1 MPRFAPLAAAS
12 IAVAAGGLIATPAP
26 ASAAPISVRL
36 EDFHYTVDLDHP
48 ELGAQLTLCEPT
60 TGFGLTIP
68 MGVAIGRE
76 LIQITSIGAHACPAS
91 VFGGSLDVLT
101 IPDSVTS
108 IGDNAF
114 RGLQLTSLTLGSSVT
129 TIGNGALADNNLTSV
144 TFPVGLDSIGEE
156 LEIWLHSTP
165 VQLATVTADADGAFS
180 TSVTIPANIPAG
192 VHTVEVRGA
201 FVLRS
206 NSLSGSVRFSG

>member
-1 MPRFAPLAAAS
+1 MPRSAPLAAAS

-36 EDFHYTVDLDHP
+36 GDFHYPVDLDHP

-76 LIQITSIGAHACPAS
+76 LIRVTSIGAHACPAS
-91 VFGGSLDVLT
+91 VFGGSLDVLI

-129 TIGNGALADNNLTSV
+129 T
-144 TFPVGLDSIGEE
+144 
-156 LEIWLHSTP
+156 
-165 VQLATVTADADGAFS
+165 
-180 TSVTIPANIPAG
+180 
-192 VHTVEVRGA
+192 
-201 FVLRS
+201 
-206 NSLSGSVRFSG
+206 